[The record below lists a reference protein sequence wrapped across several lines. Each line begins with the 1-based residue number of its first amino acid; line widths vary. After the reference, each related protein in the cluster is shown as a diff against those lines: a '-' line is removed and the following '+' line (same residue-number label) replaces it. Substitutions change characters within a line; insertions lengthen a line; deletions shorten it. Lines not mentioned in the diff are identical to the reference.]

1 MRHYICIYLAYGGVD
16 WVMSGVMETRDR
28 WLVADNPV
36 SFDSDYMV
44 FVSPAPA
51 EISKATSPI
60 KPFTQTVNSSTSMYI
75 LENILIVQMWLLV
88 IVTVLV
94 FAGSLVIM
102 ATITQK
108 LGKGEDDDWMR
119 FSNCAWF
126 SFSTFIGESVMRLEK
141 HER

>member
-1 MRHYICIYLAYGGVD
+1 MRRKICCYLAYGSVD

-60 KPFTQTVNSSTSMYI
+60 KPFTQTVISSTPIYFRS
-75 LENILIVQMWLLV
+75 
-88 IVTVLV
+88 
-94 FAGSLVIM
+94 S
-102 ATITQK
+102 
-108 LGKGEDDDWMR
+108 
-119 FSNCAWF
+119 
-126 SFSTFIGESVMRLEK
+126 
-141 HER
+141 